1 MREFSPSEKAI
12 IEKITSVEAS
22 DLYTFSRFL
31 QNCIF
36 TEESGSALFFIHEKK
51 VALFFVKTSFP
62 DSEHRRKLSEF
73 LELLFLL
80 EYLENE
86 RYIYLLPSNAATTGL
101 KVMHEGFDQLHQNPD
116 TKDVLLNRQGDRMIP
131 SEAGFLFNKTGEKI
145 FKGLSIE
152 GSQPLYQILE
162 AKLDAPFCCSE
173 DLRQYVKN
181 GYKDVS
187 QMRHE
192 QSIKHTKIALGVAL
206 ITSVISIVLSTVGI
220 ICN

>member
-1 MREFSPSEKAI
+1 MREFSPREKAI
-12 IEKITSVEAS
+12 IENITSIKAS

-51 VALFFVKTSFP
+51 VALFFVKTIYTEG
-62 DSEHRRKLSEF
+62 EHRRKLSEF

-86 RYIYLLPSNAATTGL
+86 RYIYLLQSNAAGTGL
-101 KVMHEGFDQLHQNPD
+101 KAMHEGFDHLHQDPT
-116 TKDVLLNRQGDRMIP
+116 TKDILLNQQGDKMTP
-131 SEAGFLFNKTGEKI
+131 SEAGFPFNKEGEKI

-152 GSQPLYQILE
+152 GDQPLYQILE

-173 DLRQYVKN
+173 ELRQYVKN
-181 GYKDVS
+181 GYKDVA

-192 QSIKHTKIALGVAL
+192 QSIKYTKVALGVAI
-206 ITSVISIVLSTVGI
+206 ITSVVSIILSTVGI